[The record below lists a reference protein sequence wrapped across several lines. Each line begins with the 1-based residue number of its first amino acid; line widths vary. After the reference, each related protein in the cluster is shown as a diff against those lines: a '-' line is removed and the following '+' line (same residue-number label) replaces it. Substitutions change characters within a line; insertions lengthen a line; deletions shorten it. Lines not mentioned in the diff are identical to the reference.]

1 MQQGFPGDGAGGGGR
16 TRTVSPPLDFESST
30 SANSIT
36 PAYILFRTVSKSS
49 LRKSEGDL
57 EGDFEKTRFIRL
69 SKALIYKGFRV
80 LPGETATRILSSWT
94 DSEMAGLERL
104 SRAVD
109 GHAENRCAT
118 RLYEKNRKK
127 CLQRLPLRMMA
138 EKTRFSANRRAFGGR
153 SKGDY
158 IKNRLF

>member
-80 LPGETATRILSSWT
+80 SPEETATRILSP
-94 DSEMAGLERL
+94 A
-104 SRAVD
+104 
-109 GHAENRCAT
+109 
-118 RLYEKNRKK
+118 
-127 CLQRLPLRMMA
+127 RLPIPSHRH
-138 EKTRFSANRRAFGGR
+138 
-153 SKGDY
+153 
-158 IKNRLF
+158 IQLFFEASRNVFRKWEDFLEDIACKSGF